1 MTKHTECRH
10 PATSTARQAC
20 RTLRAMIAKAE
31 RLGLD
36 VDQQYINDGW
46 VLSVMI
52 KNPADTVG
60 TTLICTLGMSL
71 SIVRSHFLSET
82 KKVSNKS
89 ALIWIGI
96 IARDWQKEN

>member
-1 MTKHTECRH
+1 MTTHTECRH

-20 RTLRAMIAKAE
+20 RTLREMIAKAE

-36 VDQQYINDGW
+36 VNQEYINDGW
-46 VLSVMI
+46 ILSVMI
-52 KNPADTVG
+52 KNPADTAG

-71 SIVRSHFLSET
+71 SIVHSHSLNKT
-82 KKVSNKS
+82 QKVSNKS
-89 ALIWIGI
+89 GLIWIGI